1 MIDKNFLEQIA
12 GNLVEVNRDTK
23 ENFLTGE
30 KNLIL
35 SKLELKDKLLKF
47 ENGKS
52 YLGVLKLEHEL
63 LEGQGAINE
72 EFKDGKVIFT
82 IPDWDSFISRV
93 NAFHVACGP
102 Y

>member
-12 GNLVEVNRDTK
+12 GNLVEVYKGT
-23 ENFLTGE
+23 EEYFLTGE

-35 SKLELKDKLLKF
+35 SKSELKEKLLKL

-52 YLGVLKLEHEL
+52 YLGVLKLEHKL
-63 LEGQGAINE
+63 LEGQGVING